1 MPTHAV
7 AGIAIDVPFP
17 IPELPTTVRA
27 ADWSVAAGAVAD
39 ARDQPLIFE
48 TRAADGK
55 VWVGLRGSGDRYVL
69 SFPTQV
75 DFLLDLAARAVT
87 FDARADTAEK
97 SLRHLLID
105 QVVPHL
111 LAADGGLVLHASA
124 VATDEGALAFVGP
137 SGTGK
142 SSLAAALV
150 TRGATLLADDFLLLR
165 ETDDGYQA
173 TPAYP
178 SLRLWEDAAEHFT
191 GAASDLPTVSAY
203 TDKRRWAVAPPA
215 TDATHAL
222 RAIVILGGPAGNVA
236 DGQVCEISWARGTD
250 AFVALFKQGYRIARD
265 DRAGH
270 VEEQIRYSRLVER
283 VPLMLLRHRH
293 DYTVMDEVLDR
304 LADGLATLTADGPG
318 SAS

>member
-1 MPTHAV
+1 MPAYAV
-7 AGIAIDVPFP
+7 ADIVIDVPFP
-17 IPELPTTVRA
+17 IPELPMTPRA
-27 ADWSVAAGAVAD
+27 ADWAVTAGAVED
-39 ARDQPLIFE
+39 PRDQPLIFE
-48 TRAADGK
+48 TRAADGG
-55 VWVGLRGSGDRYVL
+55 VWVGLRGSGNRYVL

-75 DFLLDLAARAVT
+75 DFLLDLAARTVVY
-87 FDARADTAEK
+87 DARADTAEN

-111 LAADGGLVLHASA
+111 LAADSGLVLHASA
-124 VATDEGALAFVGP
+124 VATAEGALAFVGP

-165 ETDDGYQA
+165 ETDEGYEA
-173 TPAYP
+173 TAAYP

-191 GAASDLPTVSAY
+191 GAAADLPTVSAY

-215 TDATHAL
+215 TDAAHPL
-222 RAIVILGGPAGNVA
+222 RAIVILGRQPGNGADGPA
-236 DGQVCEISWARGTD
+236 CEMSWARGSD

-265 DRAGH
+265 DRAGQ
-270 VEEQIRYSRLVER
+270 VEEQSRYSRLVER

-293 DYTVMDEVLDR
+293 DYTVIDEVLDR
-304 LADGLATLTADGPG
+304 LADGLATLTADEPG
-318 SAS
+318 SAF

>member
-1 MPTHAV
+1 MPTYA
-7 AGIAIDVPFP
+7 IADIVIDVPFP
-17 IPELPTTVRA
+17 IPELPMTVRA
-27 ADWSVAAGAVAD
+27 ADWSVSAGAVAD

-48 TRAADGK
+48 TRAADGQ

-75 DFLLDLAARAVT
+75 DFLLDLAARTVVY
-87 FDARADTAEK
+87 DARAYTAEN

-111 LAADGGLVLHASA
+111 LAADGGLVLHASG
-124 VATDEGALAFVGP
+124 VATAEGALAFVGP

-165 ETDDGYQA
+165 ETDDGYEA

-178 SLRLWEDAAEHFT
+178 SLRLWKDAAEHFT
-191 GAASDLPTVSAY
+191 AAAADLPTVSAY
-203 TDKRRWAVAPPA
+203 TDKRRWAVVPPA
-215 TDATHAL
+215 TDAEHRL
-222 RAIVILGGPAGNVA
+222 RAIVILGGPPGNVA
-236 DGQVCEISWARGTD
+236 EACEISWARGSD
-250 AFVALFKQGYRIARD
+250 AFVALFKQGYRIARAE
-265 DRAGH
+265 RTGQ
-270 VEEQIRYSRLVER
+270 VEEQSRYSRLVER

-304 LADGLATLTADGPG
+304 LSDGLAALTPQGPDI
-318 SAS
+318 